1 MVSMK
6 NVLSKIVIVF
16 VSILLGGCGNVDISN
31 IKGKFIGEEIY
42 PTIKNEQLGVELPAN
57 AITNWEI
64 DDQGWGKYVIYYI
77 DPYKRAHS
85 YVPELSADI
94 EEVICVDDDI
104 KANEYKNVFEGTW
117 ITGLNETDGSYWY
130 TDLQKANKVNISK
143 TQSVGII
150 ELEKI
155 YGTDEYRFHFENFI
169 MHDGSRATIE
179 ELKCRN
185 FPAESIVW
193 NRCQTE
199 APENNAGVVDLA
211 DGAECKIV
219 GNKMTIKGRTV
230 NSNYPTWLEIE
241 LEYNESN
248 NTLVVNR
255 LDFQTDDEVLRKLV
269 YLNFFKRDHKDILKR
284 YQLNRSPFKNALVQI
299 RMDQLVNNYPE
310 LKEEWDKQRVRYI
323 HYAFIP
329 GSEKTT
335 SGWPEYPKMPE

>member
-1 MVSMK
+1 MK
-6 NVLSKIVIVF
+6 NVLSKIVILF
-16 VSILLGGCGNVDISN
+16 VAILLGGCGNVDIGN
-31 IKGKFIGEEIY
+31 IKEKFIGEEIY

-57 AITNWEI
+57 AITDWKI
-64 DDQGWGKYVIYYI
+64 DDQGWKKYVIYYI

-85 YVPELSADI
+85 YVPEVSADI

-104 KANEYKNVFEGTW
+104 KANEYKDVFEGTW

-130 TDLQKANKVNISK
+130 TDLQKANEVNISK

-179 ELKCRN
+179 ELKRRN
-185 FPAESIVW
+185 FSAESIVW
-193 NRCQTE
+193 NRRQTD

-241 LEYNESN
+241 LEYNESS

-255 LDFQTDDEVLRKLV
+255 LDFKTDDEDLRKLV